1 MMICLSSGVMGKS
14 HSTHSGSG
22 VNYLCLPLDPEDP
35 DNVQGGAQTGASV
48 YGVEYRKWHSDRFF
62 VDVDV
67 HDAPC
72 AVCEAQGR
80 SQLLMIPAKR
90 TCPAGW
96 TFAYEG
102 VLASQHNAHAS
113 GGDFICVSTDPE
125 ATHGSQENQSGGI
138 LHVVEAVCG
147 SLPCPPYEN
156 GNELSCVVCTK

>member
-1 MMICLSSGVMGKS
+1 MGKS
-14 HSTHSGSG
+14 HYIHTGSG

-35 DNVQGGAQTGASV
+35 DNVQGGEQNGARV
-48 YGVEYRKWHSDRFF
+48 YGVEYRKWNSGRFF
-62 VDVDV
+62 ADVDL

-96 TFAYEG
+96 TFEYEG
-102 VLASQHNAHAS
+102 VLASEHSTHAS
-113 GGDFICVSTDPE
+113 GGEFICISKDPE
-125 ATHGSQENQSGGI
+125 ATIGSQSIEAGDYMN
-138 LHVVEAVCG
+138 VAEAVCG
-147 SLPCPPYEN
+147 ALPCPPYGN

>member
-1 MMICLSSGVMGKS
+1 MGKS
-14 HSTHSGSG
+14 HYIHTGSG

-35 DNVQGGAQTGASV
+35 DNVQGGEQNGARV
-48 YGVEYRKWHSDRFF
+48 YGVEYRKWNSGRFF
-62 VDVDV
+62 ADVDL

-96 TFAYEG
+96 TFEYEG
-102 VLASQHNAHAS
+102 VIASEHYTQPS
-113 GGDFICVSTDPE
+113 GGEFICVSSDPE
-125 ATHGSQENQSGGI
+125 ATAGSQANHAGG
-138 LHVVEAVCG
+138 LLFVAEAVCG
-147 SLPCPPYEN
+147 SLPCPPYGN

>member
-1 MMICLSSGVMGKS
+1 MGKS

-35 DNVQGGAQTGASV
+35 DNVQGGEQTGASV

-96 TFAYEG
+96 TFEYEG

-125 ATHGSQENQSGGI
+125 ATHGSQENQVGGI